1 MASNSDS
8 KQKRARQN
16 RAQRE
21 AREART
27 KAAAL
32 PADERRAKYASGTTT
47 EAPAKKGKSAERA
60 PRERPPRPGD
70 TPVDLDT
77 LQGNW
82 FQKRNHVPGGRQV
95 MTGALLTIIIT
106 ALTAINKYPDP
117 DATGDARKKLTHTF
131 GEYYGAKGYV
141 LLAVPLLA
149 MLVAS
154 WFITSPIRRRVWTIC
169 AFVSSVGI
177 IFGIPYAF
185 PVGFLVYAGMRA
197 NKVEGP
203 VPGSRAARAMEARG
217 EAASS
222 KAASST
228 DDDGPDTDDDAPD
241 TDDDDA

>member
-21 AREART
+21 ARQARA
-27 KAAAL
+27 KAASV

-47 EAPAKKGKSAERA
+47 DAPAKKSRGAERA
-60 PRERPPRPGD
+60 PRERPIRPGD

-106 ALTAINKYPDP
+106 ALTLINKYPDP

-131 GEYYGAKGYV
+131 SEYWGPKGYV
-141 LLAVPLLA
+141 LVAVPLVA

-177 IFGIPYAF
+177 VFGIPYAF

-197 NKVEGP
+197 NKIEGP
-203 VPGSRAARAMEARG
+203 VPGSRAARAMEARQ
-217 EAASS
+217 EAAQA
-222 KAASST
+222 KASEASE
-228 DDDGPDTDDDAPD
+228 DDEDDA
-241 TDDDDA
+241 